1 MKFFCEEVRPQN
13 KSANIFLYFSA
24 NYTIMTNQLTLVWTE
39 AGVPQTHTI
48 KNGQPSKNPGTVRLG
63 RDPGKCDIVLSHPSV
78 SGLHVEIFFNQELQE
93 YVVRN
98 LRESNPP
105 LVDGKILARGE
116 AKLTSGS
123 HIHLGQVQ
131 IDVVNVTEV
140 AVTAPQTVL
149 LFGPPAP
156 GNSGPTGPSK
166 YGLQCPK
173 CSRISP
179 YAHLSAG
186 CPWCGTSLA
195 AAVSVMLSP

>member
-1 MKFFCEEVRPQN
+1 MRQTQ
-13 KSANIFLYFSA
+13 
-24 NYTIMTNQLTLVWTE
+24 TIE
-39 AGVPQTHTI
+39 
-48 KNGQPSKNPGTVRLG
+48 NGLPTKNPGTVRIG
-63 RDPGKCDIVLSHPSV
+63 RDPAKCDIVFSHPSV

-93 YVVRN
+93 YGVRN

-116 AKLTSGS
+116 AKLNSGS

-131 IDVVNVTEV
+131 IEVVKVTEV
-140 AVTAPQTVL
+140 EVAAPLTVL
-149 LFGPPAP
+149 LSGPPVQSSSP
-156 GNSGPTGPSK
+156 PTGPSS

-179 YAHLSAG
+179 YAQLNAG

-195 AAVSVMLSP
+195 AAASVMLSP

>member
-1 MKFFCEEVRPQN
+1 
-13 KSANIFLYFSA
+13 
-24 NYTIMTNQLTLVWTE
+24 MTKQLTLAWTE
-39 AGVPQTHTI
+39 AGVRQTQTI
-48 KNGQPSKNPGTVRLG
+48 QNRQPSKNPGTVRLG
-63 RDPGKCDIVLSHPSV
+63 RDPAKCDLVFSHPSV

-93 YVVRN
+93 YAVRN

-116 AKLTSGS
+116 AKLNSGS

-131 IDVVNVTEV
+131 IEVVNVTEV
-140 AVTAPQTVL
+140 QVAAPQTVL
-149 LFGPPAP
+149 LSGPPAP
-156 GNSGPTGPSK
+156 GNFQPTGASK

-179 YAHLSAG
+179 YAQLNAG

-195 AAVSVMLSP
+195 AAASVVISP